1 MKKLI
6 SLLQLTVV
14 IAGFS
19 TLLVSCTKNAVAPET
34 IIENQNK
41 SYAFG
46 NVTVL
51 DKYGK
56 LTGDNSGV
64 KVTID
69 GNGISKELI
78 TNNTGRYEF
87 KEMPAGT
94 YQLTF
99 KKDGLAFSGK
109 LVEVKGYTGVTST
122 FIGPVAEHLLVID
135 KATIQGQEI
144 QLMMTS
150 FPAPASKQPVAYT
163 VFASNSSDVSA
174 GNAPY
179 YRTTSS
185 EVLDVQTISLEV
197 LENAGINTNA
207 TIHLAIYPT
216 TSGVSISNINGVISF
231 PAINLSEKKV
241 ILINR

>member
-64 KVTID
+64 KVTIE
-69 GNGISKELI
+69 GNGISKELV

-87 KEMPAGT
+87 KEIPAGT

-99 KKDGLAFSGK
+99 QKEGLVVIGK
-109 LVEVKGYTGVTST
+109 PIEVNGYTAATST
-122 FIGPVAEHLLVID
+122 FIGPVAQHLLVID
-135 KATIQGQEI
+135 AATIQGQEI

-174 GNAPY
+174 GNAPFY
-179 YRTTSS
+179 KTERS
-185 EVLDVQTISLEV
+185 EVLDVQTISLQD

-207 TIHLAIYPT
+207 TIYLAIYPT
-216 TSGVSISNINGVISF
+216 TLSVSISNVNGVISF
-231 PAINLSEKKV
+231 PALNLDGKKV
-241 ILINR
+241 ISITR

>member
-19 TLLVSCTKNAVAPET
+19 TLLVSCSKSSEIPES
-34 IIENQNK
+34 IVENQNRN
-41 SYAFG
+41 YAYG

-56 LTGDNSGV
+56 LTGNNSGV
-64 KVTID
+64 KVTIE
-69 GNGISKELI
+69 GNGISKEVI
-78 TNNTGRYEF
+78 TGNDGKYEF
-87 KEMPAGT
+87 MQVPAGN
-94 YQLTF
+94 YQLSFF
-99 KKDGLAFSGK
+99 KEGLAFSGK
-109 LVEVKGYTGVTST
+109 PVEVKGYTGVSST

-144 QLMMTS
+144 QLIMTS
-150 FPAPASKQPVAYT
+150 NPTPASKQPVGYT

-197 LENAGINTNA
+197 LEKAGINTNA

-216 TSGVSISNINGVISF
+216 TSGVSTSNVNGVISF
-231 PAINLSEKKV
+231 PAINLSGKKV
-241 ILINR
+241 ISVKK

>member
-19 TLLVSCTKNAVAPET
+19 TLLVSCTKNAVVPET
-34 IIENQNK
+34 IIENQNT
-41 SYAFG
+41 SFAFG
-46 NVTVL
+46 NINVL

-64 KVTID
+64 KVKIE
-69 GNGISKELI
+69 GNGISRELV

-87 KEMPAGT
+87 KEIPAGS

-99 KKDGLAFSGK
+99 QKEGLVIIGK
-109 LVEVKGYTGVTST
+109 PMEVNGYTAATST

-135 KATIQGQEI
+135 SAIVRNQEI
-144 QLMMTS
+144 QMTMTS
-150 FPAPASKQPVAYT
+150 YPAPASKKPVAYI

-179 YRTTSS
+179 YKTISS
-185 EVLDVQTISLEV
+185 EVLDVQTISLQE
-197 LENAGINTNA
+197 LENAGINSKSTM
-207 TIHLAIYPT
+207 HLAIYPT
-216 TSGVSISNINGVISF
+216 TSGVSTSSVNGTISF
-231 PAINLSEKKV
+231 PAINLSGKKV
-241 ILINR
+241 ISIKN